1 MTTGLFVYEMS
12 GGERVKSINLYTL
25 TRVEDNDSFAEY
37 EYIISARKDFQRTR
51 IREKESLVQL
61 VTKLIKAGAQLA
73 DLDDFF
79 YSYTIAHISK
89 EFDLLKVAANRK
101 LILNIELKSEDVGEE
116 RIKQQLVRNRYYLS
130 PVTTNVISYTYIL
143 NTNTVYRLDDNNR
156 LIQSEFVSV
165 VDDMK
170 RFKKCMKNNIES
182 LFKAKDY
189 LISPVN
195 SPERFAR
202 HQYFLTNQQ
211 EAMSRKLL
219 SGLLKDDDKRYYSVK
234 GEAGTGKTL
243 LLYDTVRKLPVDAGK
258 CVIHFGRRTPNI
270 DILEKAIPSTDIIT
284 SRDLTDGAMLKGYDY
299 ILVDETQRLHDDQF
313 EWIVDSAYDCG
324 RSLSSTSSN
333 NETGNSDSA
342 CSNNEAASSGGVG
355 SDNEAGSLGGL
366 SGSNKVGSMNVASDD
381 SRSSVRNTPKVVM
394 FYDCE
399 QVLSRHEQQRA
410 MDKRI
415 EELADENYFL
425 SDRIRTNP
433 ELSAFIRN
441 MFDLNKR
448 ARGYKYDCVT
458 ICYANSIN
466 EFKRLKAYYKA
477 KQYIYIDYEKS
488 YRNVNNR
495 YKSRKFNTYKVIG
508 KEFDKVLTVIDSKF
522 KYNEYGELCA
532 DYDGDNDD
540 ILEKYFYQVVTRA
553 RDQLC
558 IIVLNN
564 EDIFRRLLDICVN
577 TEQCRIE
584 D

>member
-1 MTTGLFVYEMS
+1 MHDKIYELLTLISYFYVTTGLFVYEMS

-165 VDDMK
+165 VADMK

-313 EWIVDSAYDCG
+313 EWIVDSA
-324 RSLSSTSSN
+324 
-333 NETGNSDSA
+333 
-342 CSNNEAASSGGVG
+342 CSN
-355 SDNEAGSLGGL
+355 NEAGSLGSL
-366 SGSNKVGSMNVASDD
+366 SGSNKVGSMNVAGDD

-577 TEQCRIE
+577 TEQCLIE

>member
-61 VTKLIKAGAQLA
+61 VTKRIKAGAQLA
-73 DLDDFF
+73 DRDDFF
-79 YSYTIAHISK
+79 YSYTIANISK

-165 VDDMK
+165 VADMK

-313 EWIVDSAYDCG
+313 EWIVDSA
-324 RSLSSTSSN
+324 
-333 NETGNSDSA
+333 
-342 CSNNEAASSGGVG
+342 CSN
-355 SDNEAGSLGGL
+355 NEAGSLGSL

>member
-165 VDDMK
+165 VADMK

-313 EWIVDSAYDCG
+313 EWIVDSA
-324 RSLSSTSSN
+324 
-333 NETGNSDSA
+333 
-342 CSNNEAASSGGVG
+342 CSN
-355 SDNEAGSLGGL
+355 NEAGSLGSL

-532 DYDGDNDD
+532 GYDGDNDD

>member
-165 VDDMK
+165 VADMK

-313 EWIVDSAYDCG
+313 EWIVDSA
-324 RSLSSTSSN
+324 
-333 NETGNSDSA
+333 
-342 CSNNEAASSGGVG
+342 CSN
-355 SDNEAGSLGGL
+355 NEAGSLGSL

-441 MFDLNKR
+441 MFELNKR

>member
-1 MTTGLFVYEMS
+1 MHDKIYELLTLISYFYVTTGLFVYEMS

-79 YSYTIAHISK
+79 YSYTIAHIS
-89 EFDLLKVAANRK
+89 
-101 LILNIELKSEDVGEE
+101 ILNIELKSEDVGEE

-165 VDDMK
+165 VADMK

-313 EWIVDSAYDCG
+313 EWIVDSA
-324 RSLSSTSSN
+324 
-333 NETGNSDSA
+333 
-342 CSNNEAASSGGVG
+342 CSNNEAGSSGGVG
-355 SDNEAGSLGGL
+355 SDNEAGSLGSL

-564 EDIFRRLLDICVN
+564 EDIFRRLIYV
-577 TEQCRIE
+577 
-584 D
+584 

>member
-1 MTTGLFVYEMS
+1 MHDKIYELLTLISYFYVTTGLFVYEMS

-165 VDDMK
+165 VADMK
-170 RFKKCMKNNIES
+170 KFKKCMKNNIES

-313 EWIVDSAYDCG
+313 EWIVDSA
-324 RSLSSTSSN
+324 
-333 NETGNSDSA
+333 
-342 CSNNEAASSGGVG
+342 CSN
-355 SDNEAGSLGGL
+355 NEAGSLGSL
-366 SGSNKVGSMNVASDD
+366 SASNKVGSMNVASDD

-441 MFDLNKR
+441 MFDINKR

>member
-313 EWIVDSAYDCG
+313 EWIVDSA
-324 RSLSSTSSN
+324 
-333 NETGNSDSA
+333 
-342 CSNNEAASSGGVG
+342 CSN
-355 SDNEAGSLGGL
+355 NEAGSLGSL
-366 SGSNKVGSMNVASDD
+366 SASNKVGSMNVASDD

>member
-1 MTTGLFVYEMS
+1 VTTGLFVYEMS

-165 VDDMK
+165 VADMK

-313 EWIVDSAYDCG
+313 EWIVDSA
-324 RSLSSTSSN
+324 
-333 NETGNSDSA
+333 
-342 CSNNEAASSGGVG
+342 CSN
-355 SDNEAGSLGGL
+355 NEAGSLGSL

>member
-1 MTTGLFVYEMS
+1 MHDKIYELLTLISYFYVTTGLFVYEMS

-165 VDDMK
+165 VADMK

-313 EWIVDSAYDCG
+313 EWIVDSA
-324 RSLSSTSSN
+324 
-333 NETGNSDSA
+333 
-342 CSNNEAASSGGVG
+342 CSN
-355 SDNEAGSLGGL
+355 NEAGSLGSL
-366 SGSNKVGSMNVASDD
+366 SASNKVGSMNVASDD

-540 ILEKYFYQVVTRA
+540 ILEKYFYQVVTRV

>member
-165 VDDMK
+165 VADMK

-313 EWIVDSAYDCG
+313 EWIVDSA
-324 RSLSSTSSN
+324 
-333 NETGNSDSA
+333 
-342 CSNNEAASSGGVG
+342 CSN
-355 SDNEAGSLGGL
+355 NEAGSLGSL

-577 TEQCRIE
+577 TEQCQIE

>member
-1 MTTGLFVYEMS
+1 MHDKIYELLTLISYFYVTTGLFVYEMS

-165 VDDMK
+165 VADMK

-270 DILEKAIPSTDIIT
+270 DILEKAIPSIDIIT

-313 EWIVDSAYDCG
+313 EWIVDSA
-324 RSLSSTSSN
+324 
-333 NETGNSDSA
+333 
-342 CSNNEAASSGGVG
+342 CSN
-355 SDNEAGSLGGL
+355 NEAGSLGSL
-366 SGSNKVGSMNVASDD
+366 SASNKVGSMNVASDD

>member
-130 PVTTNVISYTYIL
+130 PVTTNIISYTYIL

-165 VDDMK
+165 VADMK

-284 SRDLTDGAMLKGYDY
+284 SRDLTDGAMLNGYDY

-313 EWIVDSAYDCG
+313 EWIVDSA
-324 RSLSSTSSN
+324 
-333 NETGNSDSA
+333 
-342 CSNNEAASSGGVG
+342 CSN
-355 SDNEAGSLGGL
+355 NEAGSLGSL
-366 SGSNKVGSMNVASDD
+366 SASNKVGSMNAASDD

-441 MFDLNKR
+441 MFELNKR

>member
-1 MTTGLFVYEMS
+1 VTTGLFVYEMS

-313 EWIVDSAYDCG
+313 EWIVDSA
-324 RSLSSTSSN
+324 
-333 NETGNSDSA
+333 
-342 CSNNEAASSGGVG
+342 CSN
-355 SDNEAGSLGGL
+355 NEAGSLGSL
-366 SGSNKVGSMNVASDD
+366 SASNKVGSMNVASDD

>member
-1 MTTGLFVYEMS
+1 
-12 GGERVKSINLYTL
+12 
-25 TRVEDNDSFAEY
+25 
-37 EYIISARKDFQRTR
+37 
-51 IREKESLVQL
+51 
-61 VTKLIKAGAQLA
+61 
-73 DLDDFF
+73 
-79 YSYTIAHISK
+79 
-89 EFDLLKVAANRK
+89 
-101 LILNIELKSEDVGEE
+101 
-116 RIKQQLVRNRYYLS
+116 
-130 PVTTNVISYTYIL
+130 
-143 NTNTVYRLDDNNR
+143 
-156 LIQSEFVSV
+156 
-165 VDDMK
+165 
-170 RFKKCMKNNIES
+170 
-182 LFKAKDY
+182 
-189 LISPVN
+189 
-195 SPERFAR
+195 
-202 HQYFLTNQQ
+202 
-211 EAMSRKLL
+211 MSRKLL

-448 ARGYKYDCVT
+448 ARGYKYDCV
-458 ICYANSIN
+458 
-466 EFKRLKAYYKA
+466 
-477 KQYIYIDYEKS
+477 
-488 YRNVNNR
+488 NNR

>member
-1 MTTGLFVYEMS
+1 MHDKIYELLTLISYFYVTTGLFVYEMS

-165 VDDMK
+165 VADMK
-170 RFKKCMKNNIES
+170 KFKKCMKNNIES

-313 EWIVDSAYDCG
+313 EWIVDSA
-324 RSLSSTSSN
+324 
-333 NETGNSDSA
+333 
-342 CSNNEAASSGGVG
+342 CSN
-355 SDNEAGSLGGL
+355 NEAGSLGSL
-366 SGSNKVGSMNVASDD
+366 SASNKVGSMNVASDD

-477 KQYIYIDYEKS
+477 KQYIFIDYEKS

>member
-1 MTTGLFVYEMS
+1 M
-12 GGERVKSINLYTL
+12 KSINLYTL

-165 VDDMK
+165 VADMK

-313 EWIVDSAYDCG
+313 EWIVDSA
-324 RSLSSTSSN
+324 
-333 NETGNSDSA
+333 
-342 CSNNEAASSGGVG
+342 CSN
-355 SDNEAGSLGGL
+355 NEAGSLGSL
-366 SGSNKVGSMNVASDD
+366 SGSNKVGSMNVAGDD

>member
-1 MTTGLFVYEMS
+1 MHDKIYELLTLISYFYVTTGLFVYEMS

-165 VDDMK
+165 VADMK

-219 SGLLKDDDKRYYSVK
+219 SGLLKDDDKWYYSVK

-313 EWIVDSAYDCG
+313 EWIVDSA
-324 RSLSSTSSN
+324 
-333 NETGNSDSA
+333 
-342 CSNNEAASSGGVG
+342 CSN
-355 SDNEAGSLGGL
+355 NEAGSLGSL
-366 SGSNKVGSMNVASDD
+366 SASNKVGSMNVASDD

>member
-165 VDDMK
+165 VADMK

-270 DILEKAIPSTDIIT
+270 DILEKTIPSTDIIT

-313 EWIVDSAYDCG
+313 EWIVDSA
-324 RSLSSTSSN
+324 
-333 NETGNSDSA
+333 
-342 CSNNEAASSGGVG
+342 CSN
-355 SDNEAGSLGGL
+355 NEAGSLGSL
-366 SGSNKVGSMNVASDD
+366 SASNKVGSMNVASDD

>member
-1 MTTGLFVYEMS
+1 MHDKIYELLTLISYFYVTTGLFVYEMS

-130 PVTTNVISYTYIL
+130 PVTTNIISYTYIL

-165 VDDMK
+165 VADMK

-313 EWIVDSAYDCG
+313 EWIVDSA
-324 RSLSSTSSN
+324 
-333 NETGNSDSA
+333 
-342 CSNNEAASSGGVG
+342 CSNNEAGSSGGVG
-355 SDNEAGSLGGL
+355 
-366 SGSNKVGSMNVASDD
+366 SDD

>member
-165 VDDMK
+165 VADMK

-313 EWIVDSAYDCG
+313 EWIVDSA
-324 RSLSSTSSN
+324 
-333 NETGNSDSA
+333 
-342 CSNNEAASSGGVG
+342 CSN
-355 SDNEAGSLGGL
+355 NEAGSLGGL

>member
-1 MTTGLFVYEMS
+1 MHDKIYELLTLISYFYVTTGLFVYEMS

-165 VDDMK
+165 VADMK
-170 RFKKCMKNNIES
+170 KFKKCMKNNIES

-243 LLYDTVRKLPVDAGK
+243 LLYDTVRKLSVDAGK

-313 EWIVDSAYDCG
+313 EWIVDSA
-324 RSLSSTSSN
+324 
-333 NETGNSDSA
+333 
-342 CSNNEAASSGGVG
+342 CSN
-355 SDNEAGSLGGL
+355 NEAGSLGSL
-366 SGSNKVGSMNVASDD
+366 SASNKVGSMNVASDD

>member
-1 MTTGLFVYEMS
+1 MHDKIYELLTLISYFYVTTGLFVYEMS

-130 PVTTNVISYTYIL
+130 LVTTNVISYTYIL

-165 VDDMK
+165 VADMK

-313 EWIVDSAYDCG
+313 EWIVDSA
-324 RSLSSTSSN
+324 
-333 NETGNSDSA
+333 
-342 CSNNEAASSGGVG
+342 CSN
-355 SDNEAGSLGGL
+355 NEAGSLGSL
-366 SGSNKVGSMNVASDD
+366 SASNKVGSMNVASDD

>member
-165 VDDMK
+165 VADMK

-313 EWIVDSAYDCG
+313 EWIVDSA
-324 RSLSSTSSN
+324 
-333 NETGNSDSA
+333 
-342 CSNNEAASSGGVG
+342 CSN
-355 SDNEAGSLGGL
+355 NEAGSLGSL
-366 SGSNKVGSMNVASDD
+366 SGSNKVGSMNVASYD

-441 MFDLNKR
+441 MFDFNKR

>member
-1 MTTGLFVYEMS
+1 MHDKIYELLTLISYFYVTTGLFVYEMS

-165 VDDMK
+165 VADMK
-170 RFKKCMKNNIES
+170 KFKKCMKNNIES

-313 EWIVDSAYDCG
+313 EWIVDSA
-324 RSLSSTSSN
+324 
-333 NETGNSDSA
+333 
-342 CSNNEAASSGGVG
+342 CSN
-355 SDNEAGSLGGL
+355 NEAGSLGSL
-366 SGSNKVGSMNVASDD
+366 SASNKVGSMNVASDD

>member
-1 MTTGLFVYEMS
+1 MHDKIYELLTLISYFYVTTGLFVYEMS

-165 VDDMK
+165 VADMK

-313 EWIVDSAYDCG
+313 EWIVDSA
-324 RSLSSTSSN
+324 
-333 NETGNSDSA
+333 
-342 CSNNEAASSGGVG
+342 CSNNEAW
-355 SDNEAGSLGGL
+355 SLGSL

>member
-1 MTTGLFVYEMS
+1 MHDKIYELLTLISYFYVTTGLFVYEMS

-165 VDDMK
+165 VADMK
-170 RFKKCMKNNIES
+170 KFKKCMKNNIES

-313 EWIVDSAYDCG
+313 EWIVDSA
-324 RSLSSTSSN
+324 
-333 NETGNSDSA
+333 
-342 CSNNEAASSGGVG
+342 CSN
-355 SDNEAGSLGGL
+355 NEAGSLGSL
-366 SGSNKVGSMNVASDD
+366 SASNKVGSMNVASDD

-415 EELADENYFL
+415 EELEDENYFL

>member
-1 MTTGLFVYEMS
+1 M
-12 GGERVKSINLYTL
+12 KSINLYTL

-61 VTKLIKAGAQLA
+61 VTKLMKAGVQLS

-89 EFDLLKVAANRK
+89 EFDLLKVAADRK

-143 NTNTVYRLDDNNR
+143 DTNTVYRLDDDNV
-156 LIQSEFVSV
+156 LIQSDFISV
-165 VDDMK
+165 AADMK

-324 RSLSSTSSN
+324 RS
-333 NETGNSDSA
+333 
-342 CSNNEAASSGGVG
+342 
-355 SDNEAGSLGGL
+355 
-366 SGSNKVGSMNVASDD
+366 
-381 SRSSVRNTPKVVM
+381 SVRNTPKVVM

-448 ARGYKYDCVT
+448 ARDYKYDCVT

-540 ILEKYFYQVVTRA
+540 ILEKFFYQVVTRA

-564 EDIFRRLLDICVN
+564 EDIFRRLLDICVS
-577 TEQCRIE
+577 TEQCGIE

>member
-1 MTTGLFVYEMS
+1 MHDKIYELLTLISYFYVTTGLFVYEMS

-165 VDDMK
+165 VADMK
-170 RFKKCMKNNIES
+170 KFKKCMKNNIES

-243 LLYDTVRKLPVDAGK
+243 LLYDTVRKLAVDAGK

-313 EWIVDSAYDCG
+313 EWIVDSA
-324 RSLSSTSSN
+324 
-333 NETGNSDSA
+333 
-342 CSNNEAASSGGVG
+342 CSN
-355 SDNEAGSLGGL
+355 NEAGSLGSL
-366 SGSNKVGSMNVASDD
+366 SASNKVGSMNVASDD

>member
-165 VDDMK
+165 VADMK
-170 RFKKCMKNNIES
+170 KFKKCMKNNIES

-313 EWIVDSAYDCG
+313 EWIVDSA
-324 RSLSSTSSN
+324 
-333 NETGNSDSA
+333 
-342 CSNNEAASSGGVG
+342 CSN
-355 SDNEAGSLGGL
+355 NEAGSLGSL
-366 SGSNKVGSMNVASDD
+366 SASNKVGSMNVASDD

-415 EELADENYFL
+415 EELADKNYFL

>member
-1 MTTGLFVYEMS
+1 
-12 GGERVKSINLYTL
+12 
-25 TRVEDNDSFAEY
+25 
-37 EYIISARKDFQRTR
+37 
-51 IREKESLVQL
+51 
-61 VTKLIKAGAQLA
+61 
-73 DLDDFF
+73 
-79 YSYTIAHISK
+79 
-89 EFDLLKVAANRK
+89 
-101 LILNIELKSEDVGEE
+101 
-116 RIKQQLVRNRYYLS
+116 
-130 PVTTNVISYTYIL
+130 
-143 NTNTVYRLDDNNR
+143 
-156 LIQSEFVSV
+156 
-165 VDDMK
+165 
-170 RFKKCMKNNIES
+170 
-182 LFKAKDY
+182 
-189 LISPVN
+189 
-195 SPERFAR
+195 
-202 HQYFLTNQQ
+202 
-211 EAMSRKLL
+211 
-219 SGLLKDDDKRYYSVK
+219 
-234 GEAGTGKTL
+234 
-243 LLYDTVRKLPVDAGK
+243 
-258 CVIHFGRRTPNI
+258 
-270 DILEKAIPSTDIIT
+270 
-284 SRDLTDGAMLKGYDY
+284 MLKGYDY

-313 EWIVDSAYDCG
+313 EWIVDSA
-324 RSLSSTSSN
+324 
-333 NETGNSDSA
+333 
-342 CSNNEAASSGGVG
+342 CSN
-355 SDNEAGSLGGL
+355 NEAGSLGSL
-366 SGSNKVGSMNVASDD
+366 SASNKVGSMNVASDD

>member
-1 MTTGLFVYEMS
+1 MHDKIYELLTLISYFYVTTGLFVYEMS

-165 VDDMK
+165 VADMK
-170 RFKKCMKNNIES
+170 KFKKCMKNNIES

-313 EWIVDSAYDCG
+313 EWIVDSA
-324 RSLSSTSSN
+324 
-333 NETGNSDSA
+333 
-342 CSNNEAASSGGVG
+342 CSNNEAGCL
-355 SDNEAGSLGGL
+355 GSL
-366 SGSNKVGSMNVASDD
+366 SASNKVGSMNVASDD

>member
-1 MTTGLFVYEMS
+1 MHDKIYELLTLISYFYVTTGLFVYEMS

-165 VDDMK
+165 VADMK

-284 SRDLTDGAMLKGYDY
+284 SRNLTDGAMLKGYDY

-313 EWIVDSAYDCG
+313 EWIVDSA
-324 RSLSSTSSN
+324 
-333 NETGNSDSA
+333 
-342 CSNNEAASSGGVG
+342 CSN
-355 SDNEAGSLGGL
+355 NEAGSLGSL
-366 SGSNKVGSMNVASDD
+366 SASNKVGSMNVASDD

>member
-1 MTTGLFVYEMS
+1 M
-12 GGERVKSINLYTL
+12 KSINLYTL

-165 VDDMK
+165 VADMK

-313 EWIVDSAYDCG
+313 EWIVDSA
-324 RSLSSTSSN
+324 
-333 NETGNSDSA
+333 
-342 CSNNEAASSGGVG
+342 CSNNEAGSSGGVG
-355 SDNEAGSLGGL
+355 SDNEAGSLGSL
-366 SGSNKVGSMNVASDD
+366 SGSNKVGSMNAAGDD

-399 QVLSRHEQQRA
+399 QVLSRHEQQR
-410 MDKRI
+410 
-415 EELADENYFL
+415 
-425 SDRIRTNP
+425 P
-433 ELSAFIRN
+433 
-441 MFDLNKR
+441 
-448 ARGYKYDCVT
+448 
-458 ICYANSIN
+458 SI
-466 EFKRLKAYYKA
+466 YYP
-477 KQYIYIDYEKS
+477 
-488 YRNVNNR
+488 
-495 YKSRKFNTYKVIG
+495 
-508 KEFDKVLTVIDSKF
+508 
-522 KYNEYGELCA
+522 
-532 DYDGDNDD
+532 
-540 ILEKYFYQVVTRA
+540 
-553 RDQLC
+553 
-558 IIVLNN
+558 
-564 EDIFRRLLDICVN
+564 
-577 TEQCRIE
+577 
-584 D
+584 

>member
-1 MTTGLFVYEMS
+1 MHDKIYELLTLISYFYVTTGLFVYEMS

-165 VDDMK
+165 VADMK

-313 EWIVDSAYDCG
+313 EWIVDSA
-324 RSLSSTSSN
+324 
-333 NETGNSDSA
+333 
-342 CSNNEAASSGGVG
+342 CSN
-355 SDNEAGSLGGL
+355 NEAGSLGSL
-366 SGSNKVGSMNVASDD
+366 SASNKVGSMNVASDD
-381 SRSSVRNTPKVVM
+381 SRSSVRNTPRVVM

>member
-1 MTTGLFVYEMS
+1 MS

-165 VDDMK
+165 VADMK

-313 EWIVDSAYDCG
+313 EWIVDSA
-324 RSLSSTSSN
+324 
-333 NETGNSDSA
+333 
-342 CSNNEAASSGGVG
+342 CSN
-355 SDNEAGSLGGL
+355 NEAGSLGSL

>member
-165 VDDMK
+165 VADMK
-170 RFKKCMKNNIES
+170 KFKKCMKNNIES

-313 EWIVDSAYDCG
+313 EWIVDSA
-324 RSLSSTSSN
+324 
-333 NETGNSDSA
+333 
-342 CSNNEAASSGGVG
+342 CSN
-355 SDNEAGSLGGL
+355 NEAGSLGSL
-366 SGSNKVGSMNVASDD
+366 SASNKVGSMNVASDD

>member
-1 MTTGLFVYEMS
+1 
-12 GGERVKSINLYTL
+12 
-25 TRVEDNDSFAEY
+25 
-37 EYIISARKDFQRTR
+37 
-51 IREKESLVQL
+51 
-61 VTKLIKAGAQLA
+61 
-73 DLDDFF
+73 
-79 YSYTIAHISK
+79 
-89 EFDLLKVAANRK
+89 
-101 LILNIELKSEDVGEE
+101 
-116 RIKQQLVRNRYYLS
+116 
-130 PVTTNVISYTYIL
+130 
-143 NTNTVYRLDDNNR
+143 
-156 LIQSEFVSV
+156 
-165 VDDMK
+165 
-170 RFKKCMKNNIES
+170 
-182 LFKAKDY
+182 
-189 LISPVN
+189 
-195 SPERFAR
+195 
-202 HQYFLTNQQ
+202 
-211 EAMSRKLL
+211 MSRKLL

-342 CSNNEAASSGGVG
+342 CSNNEA
-355 SDNEAGSLGGL
+355 GSLGSL
-366 SGSNKVGSMNVASDD
+366 SASNKVGSMNVASDD

>member
-1 MTTGLFVYEMS
+1 MHDKIYELLTLISYFYVTTGLFVYEMS

-313 EWIVDSAYDCG
+313 EWIVDSA
-324 RSLSSTSSN
+324 
-333 NETGNSDSA
+333 
-342 CSNNEAASSGGVG
+342 CSN
-355 SDNEAGSLGGL
+355 NEAGSLGSL
-366 SGSNKVGSMNVASDD
+366 SASNKVGSMNVASDD